1 MADISRELAAI
12 RNAVYGEEVRGSI
25 IAALEKI
32 NEDSGSGG
40 ETVDIDADDLG
51 LVQNEI
57 TEYVYPT
64 YKGTAS
70 SHGIRISGGG
80 ESSSDYIFYYIFY
93 YNYDGSELLH
103 IDVVDKG
110 EDGDYNGTPE
120 RPSSGGNA
128 YTFVGW
134 STSKNAT
141 TAEADCTKNV
151 TEDKRV
157 YAAYA
162 VTVSSVELKYYN
174 YDGSQLLNTET
185 VAYGGDGTYSA
196 TPARASTA
204 QYDYTFVGWST
215 STNATSATANVTK
228 NLTADKSVYAA
239 YSRATKTYV
248 LTYYNY
254 NGGSSLYTEI
264 LPYGKN
270 GTYSGTPTRASTA
283 QYTYTFIGWSTT
295 KNSTTADAN
304 AIKNLTSDRSVY
316 AVYSQQ
322 TRTYSLKYYNYDG
335 TQLINTDTVA
345 YGGNGTYTGTP
356 SRASDSQYSYTFVGW
371 STSMNATS
379 ATANA
384 TQNITADKSVYAAY
398 SRQVVTVSHTLNYYN
413 YDGSSLLNS
422 ETVVDGGNGTY
433 SGTPS
438 RASTAQY
445 TYTFVGWSTSMNATS
460 ADANATKNITA
471 DKNVYAAYITEE
483 AGYTTISASWQPNAI
498 FYTGEAPETAIPYL
512 IVSGTKS
519 DSTVDTISDYTIT
532 LYESEA
538 RAEERTVFSVGTNY
552 LVIQAF
558 GKWTGLLLYAQN
570 HLNALPS
577 NAITLASSKTVTA
590 NDMASHP
597 FLTIYDISTKED
609 LGVDNWEQFNNTYF
623 LIIEVVSKSAL
634 FYTTSFDTMLRKYQ
648 TVGKGLNLTTGLNSF
663 EGYYLTYPGS
673 SYLARVRIDTTIRD
687 GEELPGTIT
696 ANIYAVPRS

>member
-32 NEDSGSGG
+32 NEDSSGGG

-110 EDGDYNGTPE
+110 EDGDYDGTPE
-120 RPSSGGNA
+120 RPSSGKNA

-141 TAEADCTKNV
+141 TAEIDCTKNV
-151 TEDKRV
+151 TEDKQV
-157 YAAYA
+157 YAAYT

-215 STNATSATANVTK
+215 SANATSATANATK

-295 KNSTTADAN
+295 KNATTVDAN
-304 AIKNLTSDRSVY
+304 ATKNITSDRSVY

-335 TQLINTDTVA
+335 TTLLNTDTVA
-345 YGGNGTYTGTP
+345 YGGDGTYAGTP
-356 SRASDSQYSYTFVGW
+356 TREADS
-371 STSMNATS
+371 
-379 ATANA
+379 
-384 TQNITADKSVYAAY
+384 
-398 SRQVVTVSHTLNYYN
+398 
-413 YDGSSLLNS
+413 
-422 ETVVDGGNGTY
+422 
-433 SGTPS
+433 
-438 RASTAQY
+438 QY
-445 TYTFVGWSTSMNATS
+445 TYTFVGWSTATNATS

-471 DKNVYAAYITEE
+471 DKSVYAAYSRTAISTSHTLSYYNYNGSELLHSETVADGEDGVYDGTPARAADSQYSYTFVGWSTYTNSSIADSSATKNITADKSVYAAYSSEAIILDHIVANFNQSESTVRNPLHKIYTTNTLDDLKDYLTVTGVYTGDTEE
-483 AGYTTISASWQPNAI
+483 PI
-498 FYTGEAPETAIPYL
+498 
-512 IVSGTKS
+512 
-519 DSTVDTISDYTIT
+519 
-532 LYESEA
+532 
-538 RAEERTVFSVGTNY
+538 TNY
-552 LVIQAF
+552 
-558 GKWTGLLLYAQN
+558 
-570 HLNALPS
+570 
-577 NAITLASSKTVTA
+577 TLSGQ
-590 NDMASHP
+590 
-597 FLTIYDISTKED
+597 LE
-609 LGVDNWEQFNNTYF
+609 
-623 LIIEVVSKSAL
+623 
-634 FYTTSFDTMLRKYQ
+634 
-648 TVGKGLNLTTGLNSF
+648 VGKS
-663 EGYYLTYPGS
+663 
-673 SYLARVRIDTTIRD
+673 
-687 GEELPGTIT
+687 TIT
-696 ANIYAVPRS
+696 ASYGGKSDTFDVYVFEPMTALPQNAIAIREPSSINLANARKTFPIPNIKKFGDVSELGVTTYDEFIESYYVIIDLSTTSNVPVCIYNVYSDYEHSDGNLCVILENGANVFDWYYFATSSNRLLLNAGGTTDSVTATIGIYAVPRS